1 MFFQCSYQKD
11 VRDSATVPVVE
22 QIDWQIL
29 QAAGGGAYLVGNL
42 RQFTIGTLN
51 VLVQTSLDGVNYVTL
66 DNTTLTAVDTTYYY
80 RYDGPIPRYQ
90 RITLTPAGGF
100 NGTLAVNYYGAA
112 DVGDIPISTLVL

>member
-11 VRDSATVPVVE
+11 VRDPATVPSVE

-29 QAAGGGAYLVGNL
+29 QAAGGGASLVANL
-42 RQFTIGTLN
+42 RQFTVGTIT

-66 DNTTLTAVDTTYYY
+66 DTTTLTSADSTYYY

-100 NGTLAVNYYGAA
+100 NGTIAVNYYGAA
-112 DVGDIPISTLVL
+112 DVGEIPISTLFL